1 MSRLERKTR
10 ENKRIR
16 YILIGLLLILAGA
29 SLVFFPFLTNVY
41 NRHILK
47 AGEVDL
53 QEIKEDDGSPAIAS
67 NGEAREERRETIQKE
82 PQTPQVS
89 QEPQDLIEGLEGAL
103 EIPALDL
110 QVNVVYGV
118 DLDLLRQAPGF
129 YPQSQ
134 YPGQGNVSIAGH
146 RTTYGA
152 WFRHLDKLEKGDDL
166 ILHYD
171 GQAFRFRLAEVF
183 EIHTRDWSVI
193 EPTQRPA
200 LTLTTCHP
208 PGWATQRLVA
218 RAYLVKEGR
227 LPHQP

>member
-1 MSRLERKTR
+1 MSRLERKAR
-10 ENKRIR
+10 EKRRIR
-16 YILIGLLLILAGA
+16 YILIGSLLILAGA
-29 SLVFFPFLTNVY
+29 SLALFPYFTNVY
-41 NRHILK
+41 NRHILG
-47 AGEVDL
+47 AGNVNL
-53 QEIKEDDGSPAIAS
+53 QDIKEEDGSPAIAT
-67 NGEAREERRETIQKE
+67 NGEPRDERREVAQEE
-82 PQTPQVS
+82 PEERPV
-89 QEPQDLIEGLEGAL
+89 PQDLIEGLEGAL

-118 DLDLLRQAPGF
+118 DLDLLRLAPGF

-152 WFRHLDKLEKGDDL
+152 WFRHLDKLEKGDEL

-171 GQAFRFRLAEVF
+171 GQVFRFWLEEVF
-183 EIHTRDWSVI
+183 PIHNRDWSVI
-193 EPTQRPA
+193 EPTVRPA

-218 RAYLVKEGR
+218 RAYLVEEGR
-227 LPHQP
+227 LSHQP

>member
-1 MSRLERKTR
+1 MSRVERKAR
-10 ENKRIR
+10 EKRKLMFSVIGT
-16 YILIGLLLILAGA
+16 ILLVAGVSLA
-29 SLVFFPFLTNVY
+29 FFPFLTNVY
-41 NRHILK
+41 SRHILG
-47 AGEVDL
+47 AGNVENTEL
-53 QEIKEDDGSPAIAS
+53 LREEDSSPALSAYE
-67 NGEAREERRETIQKE
+67 EALEHRREVEAEVE
-82 PQTPQVS
+82 PGEPPVPQ
-89 QEPQDLIEGLEGAL
+89 ELIEDLEGVL

-110 QVNVVYGV
+110 QVNIVYGV
-118 DLDLLRQAPGF
+118 ELDLLRKAPGF
-129 YPQSQ
+129 YPQSE

-152 WFRHLDKLEKGDDL
+152 WFRHLDKLEKGDEL

-171 GQAFRFRLAEVF
+171 GQVFRFRLAEVF
-183 EIHTRDWSVI
+183 PTHNRDWSVI
-193 EPTQRPA
+193 EPTARPA